1 MALELGP
8 MDSHLQLDPPSARQI
23 DEEERE
29 QELLREMQEAVQG
42 QIVDQQD
49 DDEYGSPQRKRRTIQ
64 EQQTCWRPR
73 NGTVDPADN
82 ILEA

>member
-1 MALELGP
+1 
-8 MDSHLQLDPPSARQI
+8 MDSRPQLDSPSARQI
-23 DEEERE
+23 DEEEQE
-29 QELLREMQEAVQG
+29 QELLREMQEAIQG

-82 ILEA
+82 VLEA

>member
-8 MDSHLQLDPPSARQI
+8 MDSHPQLNPPSARQI

-73 NGTVDPADN
+73 NGTVDPADD